1 MVLDTIHKQKSFAIT
16 LVIMGLI
23 ILLLLMAKLG
33 MHTEL
38 PEEGGEIAITFG
50 TDSQGMGEITPPKT
64 SETSEA
70 QKEEIVEKDNVD
82 SSAENLITQETE
94 EETITIPPK
103 KVKKEK
109 PKEQKPSSS
118 TTNALSNV
126 MNAISKS
133 SQTGSSNANQGDD
146 GTPGYKGDPN
156 GNPYAN
162 SFYGGSGTGGSG
174 KGWGL
179 NGRKNISG
187 ENIRQDCNEAGFV
200 VVQIEVD
207 RNGKVIRAKAGQ
219 KGTTNSAPCLLEA
232 ARKSALTYRFN
243 ADEKAPQTQI
253 GFITINFRLGE

>member
-64 SETSEA
+64 SEASEASEA

-133 SQTGSSNANQGDD
+133 SQT
-146 GTPGYKGDPN
+146 GYKGDPN

>member
-1 MVLDTIHKQKSFAIT
+1 
-16 LVIMGLI
+16 
-23 ILLLLMAKLG
+23 
-33 MHTEL
+33 
-38 PEEGGEIAITFG
+38 
-50 TDSQGMGEITPPKT
+50 
-64 SETSEA
+64 
-70 QKEEIVEKDNVD
+70 
-82 SSAENLITQETE
+82 
-94 EETITIPPK
+94 
-103 KVKKEK
+103 
-109 PKEQKPSSS
+109 
-118 TTNALSNV
+118 

>member
-33 MHTEL
+33 MLTEL

-64 SETSEA
+64 SEASEA

-109 PKEQKPSSS
+109 PKEQKPSKKLYLQ
-118 TTNALSNV
+118 A
-126 MNAISKS
+126 
-133 SQTGSSNANQGDD
+133 
-146 GTPGYKGDPN
+146 
-156 GNPYAN
+156 PY
-162 SFYGGSGTGGSG
+162 
-174 KGWGL
+174 
-179 NGRKNISG
+179 
-187 ENIRQDCNEAGFV
+187 
-200 VVQIEVD
+200 
-207 RNGKVIRAKAGQ
+207 
-219 KGTTNSAPCLLEA
+219 P
-232 ARKSALTYRFN
+232 
-243 ADEKAPQTQI
+243 P
-253 GFITINFRLGE
+253 

>member
-64 SETSEA
+64 SEASEA

-82 SSAENLITQETE
+82 SSESLITQEIE
-94 EETITIPPK
+94 EETITSPPK

-118 TTNALSNV
+118 TPNPLSKKL
-126 MNAISKS
+126 S
-133 SQTGSSNANQGDD
+133 D
-146 GTPGYKGDPN
+146 
-156 GNPYAN
+156 
-162 SFYGGSGTGGSG
+162 
-174 KGWGL
+174 
-179 NGRKNISG
+179 RK
-187 ENIRQDCNEAGFV
+187 F
-200 VVQIEVD
+200 
-207 RNGKVIRAKAGQ
+207 
-219 KGTTNSAPCLLEA
+219 
-232 ARKSALTYRFN
+232 
-243 ADEKAPQTQI
+243 
-253 GFITINFRLGE
+253 